1 MNSMLSW
8 GCALSTMIV
17 AETAHAQ
24 APPTL
29 WYPPPNLAHIS
40 IQAAPATELE
50 VTPAGASGG
59 SAAVARCKQYCDFWA
74 PLGRYTVHARDP
86 GTGDRKELP
95 LRIKKSSR
103 FELEAGDDSTSTAG
117 MFLGIA
123 GAIALPIGLI
133 ALAAGASS
141 SGDDGG
147 ATGVGLGLLLAGA
160 IATPVG
166 WSMYASSRTRLT
178 RIDGRSYTRAQTASR
193 VRLGVT
199 GVGAGGFGLGG
210 TVTF

>member
-1 MNSMLSW
+1 MNSTLGW
-8 GCALSTMIV
+8 GCALSIMIA

-24 APPTL
+24 APPPL
-29 WYPPPNLAHIS
+29 WYSPANLAHIS

-50 VTPAGASGG
+50 VMPSGAAAG
-59 SAAVARCKQYCDFWA
+59 SAAVARCTQYCEFWA
-74 PLGRYTVHARDP
+74 PLGRYTVQARDP
-86 GTGDRKELP
+86 STGERKDLP

-117 MFLGIA
+117 MFFGVA

-133 ALAAGASS
+133 TLAAGVTS
-141 SGDDGG
+141 SGDDAS
-147 ATGVGLGLLLAGA
+147 ATRVGLGLLLGGA

-178 RIDGRSYTRAQTASR
+178 RIDGSSYTRAQTASQ
-193 VRLGVT
+193 VRLGLT
-199 GVGAGGFGLGG
+199 GGGRSGLGLGG